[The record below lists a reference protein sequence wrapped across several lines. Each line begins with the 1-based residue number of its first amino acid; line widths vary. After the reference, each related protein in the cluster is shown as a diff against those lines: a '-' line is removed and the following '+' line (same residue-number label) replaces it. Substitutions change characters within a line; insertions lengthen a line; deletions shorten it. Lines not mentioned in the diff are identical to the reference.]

1 MAYFLS
7 ETHYAHKE
15 GWRSPMRAECRRP
28 NGARAKTKSSKGLRA
43 CEETLDPDDWD
54 EARRLGHSM
63 LDDMMD
69 YLSSVRERPVW
80 RAVPAEVKQSLS
92 SHVPYEPC
100 PLGSVYDEFKR
111 LILPYP
117 TGNIHPRFWGWVMGT
132 GTPVA
137 MLAEMLAAGMNSW
150 VGGFDQS
157 ATIVEEQVVCWLAEM
172 LGFSVKTSG
181 VLTSG
186 CTVANII
193 GLTVARH
200 SKAPFDV
207 RREGLQN
214 QANAP
219 LVAYCSSEAHSW
231 AQKAVELIGLGDNSL
246 RRIPV
251 DSSFRIE
258 IPALRAAIRSDR
270 NGGKTPFCIIGTAG
284 TVNTGAVDPL
294 EELAAICQ
302 EEGLWFHVDGA
313 FGALAALSSKWHNK
327 VAGLQLADSL
337 AFDLHKWMYIPFE
350 AGCVL
355 VRDREAHRNAFLVT
369 PSYLGSQGRGVA
381 PRGPEFAALGIDLA
395 RNFKALKVWF
405 SLKTHGILKHGR
417 LIEQN
422 IEQAQYLASLIK
434 RSTLLQLLA
443 PVELNVV
450 CFRYNPGLADES
462 NLDQMNEEVMIRI
475 QESGVA
481 VPSSTRISGRFA
493 IRVAVTNHRSTR
505 ADFRM
510 LVSLVL
516 RLGSDLQ
523 GGNNTSVVES

>member
-1 MAYFLS
+1 
-7 ETHYAHKE
+7 
-15 GWRSPMRAECRRP
+15 MRAESPHP
-28 NGARAKTKSSKGLRA
+28 NGARAKNKSSRNLRA
-43 CEETLDPDDWD
+43 CEENLDPDDWD
-54 EARRLGHSM
+54 DVRRLGHQM

-69 YLSSVRERPVW
+69 YLSSVRERPAW
-80 RAVPAEVKQSLS
+80 SAVPAEVKQSLS
-92 SHVPYEPC
+92 GPVPNEPSH
-100 PLGSVYDEFKR
+100 LGSVYDEFKR

-157 ATIVEEQVVCWLAEM
+157 ATLVEEEVVSWLAEM
-172 LGFSVKTSG
+172 LGFSPKTSG

-200 SKAPFDV
+200 SKAPFDI
-207 RREGLQN
+207 RKEGLQN
-214 QANAP
+214 QANAS
-219 LVAYCSSEAHSW
+219 LVVYCSSEVHSW
-231 AQKAVELIGLGDNSL
+231 AQKAVELLGLGDNSL

-258 IPALRAAIRSDR
+258 VPALRAAIRSDR
-270 NGGKTPFCIIGTAG
+270 NGGKTPFCVIGTAG

-294 EELAAICQ
+294 DELAALCQ

-313 FGALAALSSKWHNK
+313 FGALAALSPKWHNR

-350 AGCVL
+350 AGCVM
-355 VRDREAHRNAFLVT
+355 VRDREAHRNAFLMT

-405 SLKTHGILKHGR
+405 SLKTHGTLKYGR

-422 IEQAQYLASLIK
+422 IEQAQYLAAIIK
-434 RSTLLQLLA
+434 RSPRLQLLA
-443 PVELNVV
+443 PVVLNVV
-450 CFRYNPGLADES
+450 CFRYNPGFVDES
-462 NLDQMNEEVMIRI
+462 NLGRMNEEIMIRI

-481 VPSSTRISGRFA
+481 VPSGTRISGLFA

-510 LVSLVL
+510 LTSMVL
-516 RLGSDLQ
+516 KLGSDLQ
-523 GGNNTSVVES
+523 GE